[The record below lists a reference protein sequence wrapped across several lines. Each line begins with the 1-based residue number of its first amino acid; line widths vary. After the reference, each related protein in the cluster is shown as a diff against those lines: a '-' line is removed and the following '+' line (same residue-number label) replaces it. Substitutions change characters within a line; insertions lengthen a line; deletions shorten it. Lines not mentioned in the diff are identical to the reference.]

1 MPKSIDIC
9 LDLNSVDVAEVE
21 TFICDSRYLSG
32 LFLILEQSA
41 TVSDADL
48 PGEVHRYI
56 NVYVS
61 LNSADSD
68 SVEKLIE
75 SLRN

>member
-1 MPKSIDIC
+1 MYRNRVMNYRNCPIGKKVDHIILVISRDIDYWF
-9 LDLNSVDVAEVE
+9 
-21 TFICDSRYLSG
+21 T
-32 LFLILEQSA
+32 
-41 TVSDADL
+41 
-48 PGEVHRYI
+48 EVHRYI